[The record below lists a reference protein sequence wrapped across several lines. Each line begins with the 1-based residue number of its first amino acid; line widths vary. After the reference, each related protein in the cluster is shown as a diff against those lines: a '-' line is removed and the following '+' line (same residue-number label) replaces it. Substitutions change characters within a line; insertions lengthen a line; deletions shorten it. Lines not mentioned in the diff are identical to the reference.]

1 MVLTRERPGYSA
13 PQAVVFLV
21 MDCGRT
27 IGEWPVYLLSIMVS
41 EEEASQEE
49 VTVSVTTL
57 LNKIRS
63 WASALYSH
71 ELVAL

>member
-13 PQAVVFLV
+13 PQAAVFLV

-49 VTVSVTTL
+49 VTGSVTTL
-57 LNKIRS
+57 LNKIHFS
-63 WASALYSH
+63 SCALVS
-71 ELVAL
+71 LGLL